1 MKGKICLVTGGTN
14 GIGKST
20 ALELARMGANVIIVG
35 RNAQKTSQVVEE
47 IRLATGNMK
56 VESLLADFS
65 SLQDVRQLAV
75 KHIILIV
82 ILTILA
88 INTFSQSRLSNHEIS
103 INGFRNPSIGLEYRY
118 RHVSLHTGYYP
129 TNFESGVTVLPPW
142 LLMIDH

>member
-1 MKGKICLVTGGTN
+1 VGQTESEKVQLLNLPGW
-14 GIGKST
+14 
-20 ALELARMGANVIIVG
+20 ANVIIVG